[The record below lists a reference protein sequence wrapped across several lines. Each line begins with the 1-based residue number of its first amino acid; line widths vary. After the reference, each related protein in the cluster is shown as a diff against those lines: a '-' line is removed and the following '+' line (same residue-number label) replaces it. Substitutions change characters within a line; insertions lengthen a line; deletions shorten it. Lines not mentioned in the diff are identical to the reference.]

1 MTKYRIDIRRKH
13 GLADPEGATTA
24 RALHDLGYSGVVD
37 VSFGRVI
44 FVDTDDGDASDV
56 AAMCE
61 QLLANP
67 VIEEYAIEV
76 VE

>member
-1 MTKYRIDIRRKH
+1 MTRYRIDIRRKD

-24 RALHDLGYSGVVD
+24 RALHDLGYGDVVD
-37 VSFGRVI
+37 VSFGKVI
-44 FVDTDDGDASDV
+44 YVETGDGASDDV

-67 VIEEYAIEV
+67 VIEDYAIEE